1 MRNNDNKQKKVVT
14 DCASKLN
21 G

>member
-1 MRNNDNKQKKVVT
+1 MRNNDNKQKNVVT